1 MPNGNFQ
8 QRTECRRHKKEDTLS
23 HSTIVEA
30 VRATAERGPQR
41 VALLSGSEQVSYA
54 QLMQRVD
61 AVASALRG
69 SDDAPPEIIGLLSS
83 NRPEF
88 AYGVLGALAAGKTVA
103 VLPTL
108 APPPLLAMMAA
119 DAGVRRVLTTEDLAP
134 RLSDAKVQSFLISEL
149 LVQGGKDVRPSGGQ
163 KPGSRGERGTP
174 AVLLYTS
181 GSTGRPKAV
190 ALSDQNILAN
200 IQGSVEAAGF
210 VPDDVMLAILP
221 LFHSYGL
228 TVTLLLP
235 LVLGAKVVMLE
246 RFTPRSVLAA
256 IEEQRVTAV
265 VAVPTQYRLLA
276 KDPSPCDASSLRL
289 CIAGAERLAESV
301 SAEFAARFGKEIL
314 QGYGATEASPVISLN
329 PPWANRAGA
338 VGKPL
343 PNIRVTVRNAEGPVA
358 ADELGEVCVEG
369 PSVMLGYFNRPQATA
384 EKIPGGVLRT
394 GDLGWLDADGY
405 LFLAGRSDDLIKVA
419 GEKIYPAEVERA
431 IEQIEGVEEVAV
443 IGVPDAMRGAAL
455 VAFVQPKAGVTLTE
469 QGLRAACRACVD
481 GMKLPR
487 SFVVVEQLPRTPSG
501 KLDKKGLAERAA
513 DQR

>member
-1 MPNGNFQ
+1 MRERVSP
-8 QRTECRRHKKEDTLS
+8 R
-23 HSTIVEA
+23 HSTIIGA
-30 VRATAERGPQR
+30 VRATAERWPER
-41 VALLSGSEQVSYA
+41 VALVSGSQQVSYA
-54 QLMQRVD
+54 ALLSRVD

-69 SDDAPPEIIGLLSS
+69 ADREASREIVGLLCS
-83 NRPEF
+83 NRPAF

-103 VLPTL
+103 VLPAL
-108 APPPLLAMMAA
+108 APPPLVAMMAA
-119 DAGVRRVLTTEDLAP
+119 DAGVRRVLTTEELAP
-134 RLSDAKVQSFLISEL
+134 KLADARVESLLIPKL
-149 LVQGGKDVRPSGGQ
+149 LEEGSKAVRKSGAEENQVAASGQ
-163 KPGSRGERGTP
+163 P

-190 ALSDQNILAN
+190 ALSDENILAN
-200 IQGSVEAAGF
+200 IQGSVDAAGF

-235 LVLGAKVVMLE
+235 LVLGARVVMLE
-246 RFTPRSVLAA
+246 RFAPRTVLAA
-256 IEEQRVTAV
+256 IEEHRVTAV

-276 KDPSPCDASSLRL
+276 KDPTPADASSLRL

-301 SAEFAARFGKEIL
+301 SAEFAARFGKQIL
-314 QGYGATEASPVISLN
+314 QGYGATEASPVVSIN

-343 PNIRVTVRNAEGPVA
+343 PNIRVTVRNATGLLPPG
-358 ADELGEVCVEG
+358 ELGEVCVEG
-369 PSVMLGYFNRPQATA
+369 PSVMLGYFNRPEATA

-419 GEKIYPAEVERA
+419 GEKIYPAEVEKA

-443 IGVPDAMRGAAL
+443 IGVPDATRGAAL
-455 VAFVQPKAGVTLTE
+455 VAFVQPKPGVTLTE
-469 QGLRAACRACVD
+469 QGLRAACRGCVD

-487 SFVVVEQLPRTPSG
+487 SFVVVEQLPRSPSG
-501 KLDKKGLAERAA
+501 KLDKKSLFERIAAES
-513 DQR
+513 

>member
-1 MPNGNFQ
+1 M
-8 QRTECRRHKKEDTLS
+8 RRDSLN
-23 HSTIVEA
+23 HSTIIEA
-30 VRATAERGPQR
+30 VKAPAERWPKR
-41 VALLSGSEQVSYA
+41 VALVSGSERVSYA
-54 QLMQRVD
+54 QLLGRVD
-61 AVASALRG
+61 AVAAALHSAG
-69 SDDAPPEIIGLLSS
+69 DAKSREIVGLLCS

-119 DAGVRRVLTTEDLAP
+119 DAGVRRVLTTQELAP
-134 RLSDAKVQSFLISEL
+134 RLTDGQVESLLISRMLEE
-149 LVQGGKDVRPSGGQ
+149 GSEETSKSGGAENQ
-163 KPGSRGERGTP
+163 ARGNDGTP

-190 ALSDQNILAN
+190 ALSDENILAN
-200 IQGSVEAAGF
+200 IQGSVDAAGF

-235 LVLGAKVVMLE
+235 LVLGARVVMLE
-246 RFTPRSVLAA
+246 RFAPRTVLAA
-256 IEEQRVTAV
+256 IEEHRVTAV

-276 KDPSPCDASSLRL
+276 KDPTPADATSLRL

-301 SAEFAARFGKEIL
+301 SAEFAARFGKQIL
-314 QGYGATEASPVISLN
+314 QGYGATEASPVVSIN

-343 PNIRVTVRNAEGPVA
+343 PNIRVTVRNAGGPLPPG
-358 ADELGEVCVEG
+358 ELGEVCVEG
-369 PSVMLGYFNRPQATA
+369 PSVMLGYFNRPEATA
-384 EKIPGGVLRT
+384 EKIPGGELRT
-394 GDLGWLDADGY
+394 GDLGWLDTDGY

-419 GEKIYPAEVERA
+419 GEKIYPAEVEKA

-443 IGVPDAMRGAAL
+443 IGVPDATRGAAL
-455 VAFVQPKAGVTLTE
+455 VAFVQPKPGVTLTE
-469 QGLRAACRACVD
+469 QGLRAACRGCVD

-487 SFVVVEQLPRTPSG
+487 SFVVVEQLPRSPSG
-501 KLDKKGLAERAA
+501 KLDKKSLVERIAAES
-513 DQR
+513 

>member
-1 MPNGNFQ
+1 MIIFSQLGESRF
-8 QRTECRRHKKEDTLS
+8 RKEDRLS
-23 HSTIVEA
+23 HSKIVAA
-30 VRATAERGPQR
+30 VQATAARGPER
-41 VALLSGSEQVSYA
+41 VAIASGSDRVSYA
-54 QLMQRVD
+54 QLMQRMH
-61 AVASALRG
+61 AVASALHGASHGASR
-69 SDDAPPEIIGLLSS
+69 EIIGLLCS

-119 DAGVRRVLTTEDLAP
+119 DAGVRRVLSTEELAP
-134 RLSDAKVQSFLISEL
+134 RLSDAKVECLLIAKLAQSGE
-149 LVQGGKDVRPSGGQ
+149 GKQAPAQESDG
-163 KPGSRGERGTP
+163 KPPHSQEA

-190 ALSDQNILAN
+190 ALSDENILAN
-200 IQGSVEAAGF
+200 IQGSVDAAGF

-235 LVLGAKVVMLE
+235 LVLGARVVMLE
-246 RFTPRSVLAA
+246 RFAPRSVLAA
-256 IEEQRVTAV
+256 IEEHRVTAV

-276 KDPSPCDASSLRL
+276 KDPTPCDASSLRL

-301 SAEFAARFGKEIL
+301 STEFAARFGKQIL
-314 QGYGATEASPVISLN
+314 QGYGATEASPVVALN
-329 PPWANRAGA
+329 PPWANRPGA

-343 PNIRVTVRNAEGPVA
+343 PNIRVTVRNAQGPVA
-358 ADELGEVCVEG
+358 TGELGEVCVEG
-369 PSVMLGYFNRPQATA
+369 PSVMLGYFNRPEATA

-443 IGVPDAMRGAAL
+443 VGVPDATRGAAL

-469 QGLRAACRACVD
+469 QSLRAACRGCVD

-487 SFVVVEQLPRTPSG
+487 SFVVMEQLPRSPTG
-501 KLDKKGLAERAA
+501 KLDKKSLAERATE
-513 DQR
+513 QR

>member
-1 MPNGNFQ
+1 MPQ
-8 QRTECRRHKKEDTLS
+8 KR
-23 HSTIVEA
+23 IIEA
-30 VRATAERGPQR
+30 VRATAARWPERI
-41 VALLSGSEQVSYA
+41 ALVSGDERVSYTE
-54 QLMQRVD
+54 LMSRVE
-61 AVASALRG
+61 AVASTLRPMEG
-69 SDDAPPEIIGLLSS
+69 AEREIVGLLCS

-108 APPPLLAMMAA
+108 APPPLLAMMIA
-119 DAGVRRVLTTEDLAP
+119 DAGVRRVLTIEELVVRLAE
-134 RLSDAKVQSFLISEL
+134 AKVGS
-149 LVQGGKDVRPSGGQ
+149 LVIPRMVEEGGKEVRKAGGKETQ
-163 KPGSRGERGTP
+163 EREGLTP

-190 ALSDQNILAN
+190 ALSDENILAN
-200 IQGSVEAAGF
+200 IQGSVDGAGF

-235 LVLGAKVVMLE
+235 LVLGAQVVMLE
-246 RFTPRSVLAA
+246 RFAPRTVLAA
-256 IEEQRVTAV
+256 IEEHRVTAV

-276 KDPSPCDASSLRL
+276 KDPVPADASSLRL

-314 QGYGATEASPVISLN
+314 QGYGATEASPVVSIN

-343 PNIRVTVRNAEGPVA
+343 PNIRVTVRNAEGLVPA
-358 ADELGEVCVEG
+358 GELGEVCVEG
-369 PSVMLGYFNRPQATA
+369 PSVMLGYFNRPEATA

-443 IGVPDAMRGAAL
+443 IGVPDATRGAAL

-469 QGLRAACRACVD
+469 QGLRAACRGCVD

-487 SFVVVEQLPRTPSG
+487 SFVVVEQLPRSPSG
-501 KLDKKGLAERAA
+501 KLDKKSLAERIVAGS
-513 DQR
+513 

>member
-1 MPNGNFQ
+1 M
-8 QRTECRRHKKEDTLS
+8 THRRIIDE
-23 HSTIVEA
+23 
-30 VRATAERGPQR
+30 VRASAERGPER
-41 VALLSGSEQVSYA
+41 IALVGGDERVSYA

-61 AVASALRG
+61 AVAAALRKA
-69 SDDAPPEIIGLLSS
+69 DEAPREIIGLLCS

-119 DAGVRRVLTTEDLAP
+119 DAGLKRVLTTEEVAP
-134 RLSDAKVQSFLISEL
+134 RLAEAGVESVLISTSVEK
-149 LVQGGKDVRPSGGQ
+149 GSKEVRKSENKEISTGN
-163 KPGSRGERGTP
+163 SEA

-190 ALSDQNILAN
+190 ALSDENILAN
-200 IQGSVEAAGF
+200 IQGSVDAAGF
-210 VPDDVMLAILP
+210 DAEDVVLAILP

-246 RFTPRSVLAA
+246 RFAPRAVLAS
-256 IEEQRVTAV
+256 IEEHRVTAV

-276 KDPSPCDASSLRL
+276 KDPTPADASSLRL

-314 QGYGATEASPVISLN
+314 QGYGATEASPVVSIN

-338 VGKPL
+338 AGKPL
-343 PNIRVTVRNAEGPVA
+343 PNIRVTVRNAAGLVPA
-358 ADELGEVCVEG
+358 GALGEVCVEG
-369 PSVMLGYFNRPQATA
+369 PSVMLGYFNRPEATA

-394 GDLGWLDADGY
+394 GDQGWLDADGY
-405 LFLAGRSDDLIKVA
+405 LFLAGRADDLIKVA

-443 IGVPDAMRGAAL
+443 IGVADATRGAAL
-455 VAFVQPKAGVTLTE
+455 VAFVQPKAGFTLTE
-469 QGLRAACRACVD
+469 QGLRAACRGCVD

-487 SFVVVEQLPRTPSG
+487 SFVVVEQLPRTPTG
-501 KLDKKGLAERAA
+501 KLDRKGLACHITAA
-513 DQR
+513 G